1 MNSGCINNDGKQRQ
15 YMGGSVVL
23 FPNLCYF
30 SSTFFVH
37 LYRKYISFKAEFFKI
52 PSFLKKHKMTFIVN
66 VKLLFDQ
73 SHFNF
78 SANNQIPETYN
89 GHYNISH
96 NISDS
101 LSFLLKSKEKL
112 YLL

>member
-1 MNSGCINNDGKQRQ
+1 MVVSITTANKGSIWGDLLSYFQTFAIFLVPFLYICTENISLLKQNF
-15 YMGGSVVL
+15 L
-23 FPNLCYF
+23 
-30 SSTFFVH
+30 
-37 LYRKYISFKAEFFKI
+37 KYI